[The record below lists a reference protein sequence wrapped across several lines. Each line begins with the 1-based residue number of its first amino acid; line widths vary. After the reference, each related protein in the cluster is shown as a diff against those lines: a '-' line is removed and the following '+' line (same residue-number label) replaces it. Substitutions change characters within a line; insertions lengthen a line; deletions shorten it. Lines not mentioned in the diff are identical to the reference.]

1 MSVHESKLS
10 KCRCWVVH
18 ILNAVA
24 TDYVNFRYMI
34 TLLSVGC
41 LVFHWATVKRML
53 LVIFQ
58 LYFLKENEFLVN
70 FSIAL

>member
-1 MSVHESKLS
+1 M
-10 KCRCWVVH
+10 H

-41 LVFHWATVKRML
+41 LVFHWATVKRMSM
-53 LVIFQ
+53 VISQ
-58 LYFLKENEFLVN
+58 LYFLKETELLVN
-70 FSIAL
+70 FSVAL